1 MLPNKVVW
9 FVGVDVEFVLSCRF
23 DPLGRYGNESEQE
36 ALDSVCGLDSKEDCH
51 ERQSHDVPVEVG
63 SHGGNKQEHGVLVHE
78 RLWQVRPSEVVVLA
92 VENLFCRASL
102 VVVQYDFLI
111 GHVPVVGQYAAVCIF
126 AVEEVELLS

>member
-63 SHGGNKQEHGVLVHE
+63 SHGGNKQEDGVLVHE
-78 RLWQVRPSEVVVLA
+78 RLWQMCPSEIVVLA
-92 VENLFCRASL
+92 VEDLLCSSPF
-102 VVVQYDFLI
+102 VVVQYDFLVC
-111 GHVPVVGQYAAVCIF
+111 HVPVVSQYASVCVL
-126 AVEEVELLS
+126 AVEDV